1 MIMNPNEGKMKDE
14 GKGEELID
22 ERKASK
28 DHPIPS
34 FRSPW
39 SLGQDNGCVNC
50 KEENR
55 PLTLIVFSLLF
66 TNPCL
71 HS

>member
-50 KEENR
+50 KKR
-55 PLTLIVFSLLF
+55 IDR
-66 TNPCL
+66 
-71 HS
+71 